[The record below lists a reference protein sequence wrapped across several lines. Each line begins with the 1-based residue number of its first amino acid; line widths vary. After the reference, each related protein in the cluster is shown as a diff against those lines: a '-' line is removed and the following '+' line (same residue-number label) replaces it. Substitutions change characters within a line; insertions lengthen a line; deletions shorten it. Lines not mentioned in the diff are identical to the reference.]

1 MTQKQSVVII
11 GGGPAGLTAAWE
23 LVKDGG
29 SENYDVTV
37 LEATREF
44 GGISR
49 TVKHD
54 GNRMDIGGHRFFSK
68 DERIMDWWKGVLP
81 LQGAPSYD
89 DKKLGREHDMEPG
102 GPDPEVEDK
111 VMLKRHRVS
120 RIYWNRHFFDYPIS
134 LSANTLKAMGP
145 KLTLVAGFSYLKSMV
160 HKLPEDNLE
169 NFYINRFGRKLYSM
183 FFEGYTEKLWGR
195 HPSQISADWGAQRV
209 KGLSIMGVLKN
220 AFQKLLPKKRKIGRA
235 HV

>member
-1 MTQKQSVVII
+1 
-11 GGGPAGLTAAWE
+11 
-23 LVKDGG
+23 
-29 SENYDVTV
+29 
-37 LEATREF
+37 
-44 GGISR
+44 
-49 TVKHD
+49 
-54 GNRMDIGGHRFFSK
+54 
-68 DERIMDWWKGVLP
+68 
-81 LQGAPSYD
+81 
-89 DKKLGREHDMEPG
+89 MEPG

-183 FFEGYTEKLWGR
+183 FFEGTPRSCGVAIR
-195 HPSQISADWGAQRV
+195 PRFPPIGVRSA
-209 KGLSIMGVLKN
+209 S
-220 AFQKLLPKKRKIGRA
+220 RA
-235 HV
+235 